1 MPGIN
6 QSDATIMNC
15 TSKDGWEAYLQETN
29 TGFWVLKIII
39 AMVTVIGNGLVIFL
53 IVTRKKL
60 HTTDN
65 WFILSLGL
73 SDLLIG
79 IYITPSEL
87 ICKFFLACIKQPD
100 VRSFVPNFLIISSI
114 CNLCALTVDRYV
126 AILHP
131 LRYVVLMTS
140 RRVKQLVFLAWFLPL
155 IIAGASLILDMSQY
169 KNTVGSYLIVF
180 NIVLVSL
187 IPSLAL
193 TIVYLRIYIVVLNQR
208 KMTKSQL
215 TINMSGQPED
225 NERKSRK
232 RLERSRDRSSI
243 RVLGIV
249 ITFFVLCWQPS
260 TYRAICEHFKVC
272 HVTLAVVQ
280 TSRILIL
287 LNSCVNFT
295 VYALL
300 KRDIR
305 KEFLAKWKTTI
316 QYYRERN
323 SSISTRSVSSTLST
337 FSTSLRY
344 LDQKIELAAL
354 NNNVQ

>member
-1 MPGIN
+1 MPDIN
-6 QSDATIMNC
+6 QSDATMNC
-15 TSKDGWEAYLQETN
+15 TSKNVWEAYLQDTSA
-29 TGFWVLKIII
+29 GFWVLKIII
-39 AMVTVIGNGLVIFL
+39 AMATVIGNGLVIYL

-65 WFILSLGL
+65 WFILSLSL
-73 SDLLIG
+73 SDLFIG

-87 ICKFFLACIKQPD
+87 ICKFFLACIDQPD
-100 VRSFVPNFLIISSI
+100 IRATLPNFFIISSI
-114 CNLCALTVDRYV
+114 CNLCALTADRYV

-140 RRVKQLVFLAWFLPL
+140 RRVKLLLFLAWFLPL
-155 IIAGASLILDMSQY
+155 LISGVSLILEMSHY
-169 KNTVGSYLIVF
+169 KNTVGSYVIVF
-180 NIVLVSL
+180 NIVLVSF

-193 TIVYLRIYIVVLNQR
+193 TLVYLRIYIVVLNQR
-208 KMTKSQL
+208 KMTKRRL
-215 TINMSGQPED
+215 TINMSIQSKK
-225 NERKSRK
+225 NERGSRDGIV
-232 RLERSRDRSSI
+232 RSCDRSSI
-243 RVLGIV
+243 RVLGVV

-260 TYRAICEHFKVC
+260 TYRAICDYFKVC

-287 LNSCVNFT
+287 LNSSANFV

-305 KEFLAKWKTTI
+305 KEFLAKWRTI
-316 QYYRERN
+316 RYNRDRN
-323 SSISTRSVSSTLST
+323 VSISAPSVSSSLST

-344 LDQKIELAAL
+344 LDQKIELTAL
-354 NNNVQ
+354 NNDVQ